1 MTETIRTH
9 REIED
14 TIIIRETV
22 GELPDRLRE
31 TVELYSYGYTQQEIA
46 DELGKSQRCI
56 GKRLEKAFNL
66 MKKF

>member
-46 DELGKSQRCI
+46 DELGVNQRTA
-56 GKRLEKAFNL
+56 GRRLEKAIKLLKNA
-66 MKKF
+66 